1 MAAARRHSRT
11 PVGLTQDEA
20 VLMVQAAEADPM
32 LREAAEVFTGREWST
47 MTTGEK
53 ANALLQRDA
62 VSRAAGAVAGGM
74 RGMRDLKNE
83 VTLARY
89 GVTQDDK
96 LLLMESQVAEL
107 TARQERLAEEN
118 TKLRAENSRLI
129 AEPARAVHSDEAA

>member
-1 MAAARRHSRT
+1 VGAARRHSRT
-11 PVGLTQDEA
+11 PVGLMQDEA
-20 VLMVQAAEADPM
+20 VLMVQAADADPV

-53 ANALLQRDA
+53 VNALLQRDA

-83 VTLARY
+83 VNLARY

-96 LLLMESQVAEL
+96 LLMMESQIAEL
-107 TARQERLAEEN
+107 TTRQERLAEDN
-118 TKLRAENSRLI
+118 AKLKAENAELR
-129 AEPARAVHSDEAA
+129 AEPARVVHSSEAA